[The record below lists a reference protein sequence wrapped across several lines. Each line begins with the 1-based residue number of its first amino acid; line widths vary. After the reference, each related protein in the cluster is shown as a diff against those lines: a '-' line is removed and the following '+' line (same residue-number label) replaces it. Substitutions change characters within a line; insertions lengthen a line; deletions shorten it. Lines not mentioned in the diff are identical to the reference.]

1 MKRRFFVVLFAVGVF
16 ACLALG
22 LTACGGGNSPS
33 GGAHSHNMVHYSATE
48 ATCAENG
55 TIEYWHCS
63 RCGKNFLDDEGI
75 VETMD
80 IIVAATGHDFT
91 GDWESDATHHWHECM
106 NGCGE
111 CVDYA
116 EHDWNDESICSVCA
130 YDGMGTSEDPWT
142 GEQGELSYRLSSD
155 SMYYTVVGRGTLTS
169 PDVAI
174 PSEYNGVPVK
184 EIESRAFR
192 NDADMISL
200 TIPESITAIGAQ
212 AFFGCTNLASIEYNA
227 VACDDIADEDDIFYD
242 AGANGEG
249 IAVIVGAEVTHIP
262 ERLFYAYDIV
272 LYSYEYHSANLRSV
286 TFEAGSVCE
295 SIGDYAFSECAAL
308 EEISLPDGISDIGMR
323 SFAGCK
329 SLTAIALPDNLTY
342 IGIWAFVGCSSLAE
356 LDIPDSVTE
365 IAAWTFSGCDKII
378 ETENGV
384 QYVDDWVVGCD
395 GNITDFLLRDDTR
408 GISSATFINQ
418 TELVSVKIP
427 DSVLYIG
434 RQAFDGCTALTEV
447 VIGNGTK
454 VLGSSAFRRC
464 VSLTDLTI
472 GANVEEIGVSA
483 FDGCMALTI
492 VNIPDSIV
500 YIGDTAFEDCISL
513 EEVSIG
519 KGLAMIGV
527 RVFDNCSAL
536 SRIYYN
542 AEDCRESDNHYGM
555 SHGVFVGAGQNGD
568 GLEVTIGKD
577 VLIVPSY
584 FLYTDATDDTPL
596 NVATITF
603 EEGSSCENIGS
614 YAFYGCA
621 GVQTISLPQS
631 IVSIGEY
638 AFCYCR
644 AEIIWAE
651 NAVIEEFGEFSFYGY
666 EGTGINIPASVS
678 AIAWSAF
685 ADCDSLEGVYI
696 SDLSAWCGIDFGDGV
711 YFRNEQANPLYYAGT
726 LYLNDERVT
735 TLVIPQDVTAVNSYA
750 FYNCNSLESVV
761 IHEGVTFI
769 GSMAFGECD
778 ALASVT
784 LENTLN
790 WYNVSEWFDNGGW
803 SGSSLNSDVLS
814 SPTEVADRLTG
825 RKEGY
830 NRYGWIISY

>member
-1 MKRRFFVVLFAVGVF
+1 MKRRFFVILFAVVAF
-16 ACLALG
+16 ACLAFG
-22 LTACGGGNSPS
+22 LTACSWGNSPS
-33 GGAHSHNMVHYSATE
+33 DGTHSHEMEHHSAVE
-48 ATCAENG
+48 ATCTEDG

-63 RCGKNFLDDEGI
+63 ECGNNFLDDEGT
-75 VETMD
+75 VEATD

-91 GDWESDATHHWHECM
+91 GNWESDEMHHWHECM

-111 CVDYA
+111 YIDYA
-116 EHDWNDESICSVCA
+116 EHDWNDEHICSVCA
-130 YDGMGTSEDPWT
+130 YDGTGTTDDPWT

-155 SMYYTVVGRGTLTS
+155 STYYTVVGRGTLTS
-169 PDVAI
+169 SDVVI

-184 EIESRAFR
+184 EIESGAFR
-192 NDADMISL
+192 NDTDMISL

-227 VACDDIADEDDIFYD
+227 VACADIEDEDDIFYD
-242 AGANGEG
+242 AGADGEG
-249 IAVIVGAEVTHIP
+249 ITVTVGAEVTRIP

-272 LYSYEYHSANLRSV
+272 SYSYVYHSANLCLV
-286 TFEAGSVCE
+286 TFEVGSICE
-295 SIGDYAFSECAAL
+295 SIGDYAFAECAAL
-308 EEISLPDGISDIGMR
+308 EEILLPDGISDIGMR
-323 SFAGCK
+323 SFAGCEALD
-329 SLTAIALPDNLTY
+329 SIVLPDNLTD
-342 IGIWAFVGCSSLAE
+342 IGTWAFAGCSSLAE

-365 IAAWTFSGCDKII
+365 IDAWTFSGCDKII

-384 QYVDDWVVGCD
+384 QYVDNWVVGCD
-395 GNITDFLLRDDTR
+395 GNITEFLLRDDTR

-418 TELVSVKIP
+418 TELMSVRIP

-434 RQAFDGCTALTEV
+434 RQVFDGCTALTEV

-454 VLGSSAFRRC
+454 ILGGSAFWGC
-464 VSLTDLTI
+464 TSLTDLTI
-472 GANVEEIGVSA
+472 GANVEEIGISA
-483 FDGCMALTI
+483 FNGCTALTTA
-492 VNIPDSIV
+492 NIPDSVI
-500 YIGDTAFEDCISL
+500 YIGDTAFEDCTSL

-519 KGLAMIGV
+519 KGLTTIGV
-527 RVFDNCSAL
+527 RVFDNCQVL

-555 SHGVFVGAGQNGD
+555 FHGVFAGAGQNGA

-577 VLIVPSY
+577 VVIVPSY
-584 FLYTDATDDTPL
+584 FLYTDATDDAPL

-603 EEGSSCENIGS
+603 EEGSACESIGS

-631 IVSIGEY
+631 IASIDEY

-651 NAVIEEFGEFSFYGY
+651 NAVIDEFGEFSFYGY
-666 EGTGINIPASVS
+666 AGTGVNVPASIS
-678 AIAWSAF
+678 TIAWNAF
-685 ADCDSLEGVYI
+685 TGCDSLEGVYI
-696 SDLSAWCGIDFGDGV
+696 SDLSAWCGIDFGNGT
-711 YFRNEQANPLYYAGT
+711 YFRNEQSNPLYYAGV
-726 LYLNDERVT
+726 LYLNGERVT
-735 TLVIPQDVTAVNSYA
+735 TLVIPQDVTSVNSYA

-778 ALASVT
+778 ALTSVT

-790 WYNVSEWFDNGGW
+790 WINVGAWYDDGGW
-803 SGSSLNSDVLS
+803 SGSTLDPDELS
-814 SPTEVADRLTG
+814 SPAEVADRLTG

-830 NRYGWIISY
+830 NRYGWIMPY